1 MTKAEVKEAILATI
15 KSNGNKAITADSL
28 ANLLIE
34 ILENGGGGNGVPRVW
49 INSMDSMDGNEAEL
63 TPEQLAENA
72 DTYKTIVN
80 GAATFVTG
88 AVAMEEDG
96 ITIVYAAPFKVVC
109 FKTQD
114 ETMVML
120 SYQSVSDVNGEF
132 SVHTSEA
139 LLLADGTLMQMS

>member
-15 KSNGNKAITADSL
+15 KSNGKKAITADSL

-49 INSMDSMDGNEAEL
+49 INSIEGDGVEL

-72 DTYKTIVN
+72 DTYKAIVN

-88 AVAMEEDG
+88 AFTMEEEG
-96 ITIVYAAPFKVVC
+96 GSIMYAAPFEVVC
-109 FKTQD
+109 YKMQD

-120 SYQSVSDVNGEF
+120 TYQSVSNIDGELSVN
-132 SVHTSEA
+132 TSEA
-139 LLLADGTLMQMS
+139 ILQADGTLIQVA